1 VRALDRKLLRDLWH
15 LRGQAVAIALVVACG
30 VATVVTARV
39 GYESLRESQAAYY
52 TEYRFADVFSALE
65 RAPESLRAA
74 LAAIPGV
81 AAVETRIVAEVT
93 LDVPGLAEPATGRL
107 VSIPALRAP
116 ILNDVHLRRGRW
128 IEPGRSDEVIA
139 SEAFA
144 DANGLEVGDRL
155 GAVLRGRWQSLRI
168 VGIGISPEYVYE
180 IQGTNLFPDNK
191 RFGVLWMSR
200 DALGPAF
207 DLDGAFN
214 DVSLQLAPG
223 ARELEVIDRA
233 DRLLDR
239 YGGLGAFGRKDQI
252 SHSFLS
258 DEIRQNRVFGTIMPA
273 IFLGVAAFLLHIVL
287 ARLVA
292 TQREQIAVLKAFG
305 YSSRA
310 VGLHY
315 LELALVCVL
324 AGSLLGAVLGLW
336 WASAIN
342 RMYGEFYRFP
352 LLRFAPS
359 VTVVAIGIG
368 VSAAAAFAGALSAVR
383 RVVALPPAEAM
394 RPEPP
399 ASFRAGRLERTR
411 LQRRLPASLRMIWR
425 NLTRRPARAALS
437 VLGMALAV
445 AILIIGYYFVDAIDY
460 LGTFQF
466 RSVQREDVTV
476 LFHDPRPAR
485 ARHEVRALPG
495 VMRVEP
501 FRVVPARLRHEH
513 SQRRVALFGLEANS
527 ELRRILDADG
537 GVVPVP
543 REGAVLTA
551 KLAEILGVK
560 TGDELRVEVLE
571 QGRPVRTVRVAGIAN
586 ELIGLNAYMDAGA
599 LHRLMREGDSI
610 SGAFLTVDA
619 AAAATLNAEL
629 KRMPAVAGATT
640 RLAALRGFEDTLA
653 RSLNVFTTVLVTFA
667 AVIAAAMV
675 YNAARIALSER
686 GRELA
691 SLRVLGFTRRE
702 VSVLLLGEQAILTAA
717 AIPLG
722 FVIGYRLCAALASAY
737 QWEFFRLPLVVSTR
751 TYGFAVAVLVA
762 SALGSALAVRRRID
776 RLDLVAVLKTRE

>member
-1 VRALDRKLLRDLWH
+1 MRALDHKLVRDIWH

-30 VATVVTARV
+30 VATVVTSRV
-39 GYESLRESQAAYY
+39 GYESLRDSQAGYY
-52 TEYRFADVFSALE
+52 AAYRFADVFVALE
-65 RAPESLRAA
+65 RAPESLRTA
-74 LAAIPGV
+74 LAAISGV
-81 AAVETRIVAEVT
+81 AAVETRIVAQVT
-93 LDVPGLAEPATGRL
+93 LDVPDLAEPATGRL
-107 VSIPALRAP
+107 VSIPAIRAP
-116 ILNDVHLRRGRW
+116 ILNDIHLRRGRW
-128 IEPGRSDEVIA
+128 IEPGRPDEVIA

-144 DANGLEVGDRL
+144 DANRLEVGDRL

-223 ARELEVIDRA
+223 ARELDVIDRA

-239 YGGLGAFGRKDQI
+239 YGGLGAYGRKDQI

-305 YSSRA
+305 YSSLD
-310 VGLHY
+310 VGMHY
-315 LELALVCVL
+315 LELALACVL

-336 WASAIN
+336 WASEIN

-352 LLRFAPS
+352 VLRYAPGA
-359 VTVVAIGIG
+359 TVVAIGVG

-383 RVVALPPAEAM
+383 RVIALPPAEAM

-399 ASFRAGRLERTR
+399 ASFRAGSLERTR
-411 LQRRLPASLRMIWR
+411 LQRLLPASLRMIWR

-437 VLGMALAV
+437 VFGMALAV
-445 AILIIGYYFVDAIDY
+445 AILIVGYYFVDAIDY

-485 ARHEVRALPG
+485 TRYELRALPG
-495 VMRVEP
+495 VSRAEP
-501 FRVVPARLRHEH
+501 FRVVPARLRYQH
-513 SQRRVALFGLEANS
+513 SQRRVVLFGLEPGS

-543 REGAVLTA
+543 REGTVLTA
-551 KLAEILGVK
+551 KLAEILGVRA
-560 TGDELRVEVLE
+560 GDELQIEVLE
-571 QGRPVRTVRVAGIAN
+571 QGRPVRRVRVAGVAN

-610 SGAFLTVDA
+610 SGAFLRVDA
-619 AAAATLNAEL
+619 AATATLNAEL

-640 RLAALRGFEDTLA
+640 RLAALRGFEETLA
-653 RSLNVFTTVLVTFA
+653 RSLDVFTTVLVTFA

-691 SLRVLGFTRRE
+691 SLRVLGFTRGE
-702 VSVLLLGEQAILTAA
+702 VSVLLLGEQAILTAL

-722 FVIGYRLCAALASAY
+722 FAIGYRLCAALASAY
-737 QWEFFRLPLVVSTR
+737 QWEFFRMPLVVSTR
-751 TYGFAVAVLVA
+751 TYGFAVAVVLA
-762 SALGSALAVRRRID
+762 SALGSGLAVRRRID

>member
-15 LRGQAVAIALVVACG
+15 MRGQALAIALVVACG
-30 VATVVTARV
+30 VATVVTSRV
-39 GYESLRESQAAYY
+39 GYESLRESQAGYY
-52 TEYRFADVFSALE
+52 AAYRFADVFAALE

-81 AAVETRIVAEVT
+81 AAVETRIVAQVT
-93 LDVPGLAEPATGRL
+93 LDVPGLAEAATGRL
-107 VSIPALRAP
+107 VSIPAIRVP

-128 IEPGRSDEVIA
+128 IEPGRPDEVIA

-144 DANGLEVGDRL
+144 DANRLEVGDRL
-155 GAVLRGRWQSLRI
+155 GAVLRGRWQSLHI

-223 ARELEVIDRA
+223 ARELDVIDRA

-239 YGGLGAFGRKDQI
+239 YGGLGAYGRKDQI

-305 YSSRA
+305 YSSLD
-310 VGLHY
+310 VGMHY

-336 WASAIN
+336 WASEIN

-352 LLRFAPS
+352 LLRYAPGA
-359 VTVVAIGIG
+359 TVVAIGVG

-383 RVVALPPAEAM
+383 RVIALPPAEAM

-399 ASFRAGRLERTR
+399 ASFRAGGLERTR
-411 LQRRLPASLRMIWR
+411 LMGLLPASLRMIWR
-425 NLTRRPARAALS
+425 NLTRRPGRAALS

-445 AILIIGYYFVDAIDY
+445 AILIVGYYFVDAIDY

-466 RSVQREDVTV
+466 RGVQREDVTV

-485 ARHEVRALPG
+485 TRYELRALPG
-495 VMRVEP
+495 VSRAEP
-501 FRVVPARLRHEH
+501 FRVVPARLRYEH
-513 SQRRVALFGLEANS
+513 SQRRVALFGLEPGS

-551 KLAEILGVK
+551 KLAEILGVRA
-560 TGDELRVEVLE
+560 GDELQIEVLE
-571 QGRPVRTVRVAGIAN
+571 QGRPVRTVRVAGVAN

-610 SGAFLTVDA
+610 SGAFLRVDA
-619 AAAATLNAEL
+619 AATATLNAEL

-640 RLAALRGFEDTLA
+640 RLAALQGFEETLA
-653 RSLNVFTTVLVTFA
+653 RSLDVFTTVLVTFA

-691 SLRVLGFTRRE
+691 SLRVLGFTRGE
-702 VSVLLLGEQAILTAA
+702 VSVLLLGEQAILTAL

-722 FVIGYRLCAALASAY
+722 FAIGYRLCAALASAY

-751 TYGFAVAVLVA
+751 TYGFAVAVVLA

>member
-1 VRALDRKLLRDLWH
+1 MRALDRKLLRDLWH
-15 LRGQAVAIALVVACG
+15 MRGQAVAIALVVACG
-30 VATVVTARV
+30 VATVVTSRV
-39 GYESLRESQAAYY
+39 GYESLRESQAGYY
-52 TEYRFADVFSALE
+52 AAYRFADVFAALE

-81 AAVETRIVAEVT
+81 AAVETRIVAQVT
-93 LDVPGLAEPATGRL
+93 LDVPGLAEAATGRL
-107 VSIPALRAP
+107 VSIPAIRVP

-128 IEPGRSDEVIA
+128 IEPGRPDEVIA

-144 DANGLEVGDRL
+144 DANRLEVGDRL
-155 GAVLRGRWQSLRI
+155 GAVLRGRWQSLHI

-223 ARELEVIDRA
+223 ARELDVIDRV

-239 YGGLGAFGRKDQI
+239 YGGLGAYGRKDQI

-305 YSSRA
+305 YSSLD
-310 VGLHY
+310 VGMHY

-336 WASAIN
+336 WASEIN

-352 LLRFAPS
+352 LLRYAPGA
-359 VTVVAIGIG
+359 TVVAIGVG

-399 ASFRAGRLERTR
+399 ASFRAGGLERTR
-411 LQRRLPASLRMIWR
+411 LMGLLPASLRMIWR
-425 NLTRRPARAALS
+425 NLTRRPGRAALS

-445 AILIIGYYFVDAIDY
+445 AILIVGYYFVDAIDY

-466 RSVQREDVTV
+466 RGVQREDVTV

-485 ARHEVRALPG
+485 TRYELRALPG
-495 VMRVEP
+495 VSRAEP
-501 FRVVPARLRHEH
+501 FRVVPARLRYEH
-513 SQRRVALFGLEANS
+513 SQRRVALFGLEPGS

-551 KLAEILGVK
+551 KLAEILGVRA
-560 TGDELRVEVLE
+560 GDELQIEVLE
-571 QGRPVRTVRVAGIAN
+571 QGRPVRTVRVAGVAN

-610 SGAFLTVDA
+610 SGAFLRVDA
-619 AAAATLNAEL
+619 AATATLNAEL

-640 RLAALRGFEDTLA
+640 RLAALQGFEETLA
-653 RSLNVFTTVLVTFA
+653 RSLDVFTTVLVTFA

-691 SLRVLGFTRRE
+691 SLRVLGFTRGE
-702 VSVLLLGEQAILTAA
+702 VSVLLLGEQAILTAL

-722 FVIGYRLCAALASAY
+722 FAIGYRLCAALASAY

-751 TYGFAVAVLVA
+751 TYGFAVAVVLA

>member
-15 LRGQAVAIALVVACG
+15 MRGQAVAIALVVACG
-30 VATVVTARV
+30 VATVVTSRV
-39 GYESLRESQAAYY
+39 GYESLRESQAGYY
-52 TEYRFADVFSALE
+52 AAYRFADVFAALE

-81 AAVETRIVAEVT
+81 AAVETRIVAQVT
-93 LDVPGLAEPATGRL
+93 LDVPGLAEAATGRL
-107 VSIPALRAP
+107 VSIPAIRVP

-128 IEPGRSDEVIA
+128 IEPGRPDEVIA

-144 DANGLEVGDRL
+144 DANRLEVGDRL
-155 GAVLRGRWQSLRI
+155 GAVLRGRWQSLHI

-223 ARELEVIDRA
+223 ARELDVIDRA

-239 YGGLGAFGRKDQI
+239 YGGLGAYGRKDQI

-305 YSSRA
+305 YSSLD
-310 VGLHY
+310 VGMHY

-336 WASAIN
+336 WASEIN

-352 LLRFAPS
+352 LLRYAPGA
-359 VTVVAIGIG
+359 TVVAIGVG

-399 ASFRAGRLERTR
+399 ASFRAGGLERTR
-411 LQRRLPASLRMIWR
+411 LMRLLPASLRMIWR
-425 NLTRRPARAALS
+425 NLTRRPGRAALS

-445 AILIIGYYFVDAIDY
+445 AILIVGYYFVDAIDY

-466 RSVQREDVTV
+466 RGVQREDVTV

-485 ARHEVRALPG
+485 TRYELRALPG
-495 VMRVEP
+495 VSRAEP
-501 FRVVPARLRHEH
+501 FRVVPARLRYEH
-513 SQRRVALFGLEANS
+513 SQRRVALFGLEPGS

-551 KLAEILGVK
+551 KLAEILGVRA
-560 TGDELRVEVLE
+560 GDELQIEVLE
-571 QGRPVRTVRVAGIAN
+571 QGRPVRTVRVAGVAN

-610 SGAFLTVDA
+610 SGAFLRVDA
-619 AAAATLNAEL
+619 AATATLNAEL

-640 RLAALRGFEDTLA
+640 RLAALQGFEETLA
-653 RSLNVFTTVLVTFA
+653 RSLDVFTTVLVTFA

-691 SLRVLGFTRRE
+691 SLRVLGFTRGE
-702 VSVLLLGEQAILTAA
+702 VSVLLLGEQAILTAL

-722 FVIGYRLCAALASAY
+722 FAIGYRLCAALASAY

-751 TYGFAVAVLVA
+751 TYGFAVAVVLA

>member
-15 LRGQAVAIALVVACG
+15 MRGQAVAIALVVACG
-30 VATVVTARV
+30 VATVVTSRV
-39 GYESLRESQAAYY
+39 GYESLRESQAGYY
-52 TEYRFADVFSALE
+52 AAYRFADVFAALE

-81 AAVETRIVAEVT
+81 AAVETRIVAQVT
-93 LDVPGLAEPATGRL
+93 LDVPGLAEAATGRL
-107 VSIPALRAP
+107 VSIPAIRVP

-128 IEPGRSDEVIA
+128 IEPGRPDEVIA

-144 DANGLEVGDRL
+144 DANRLEVGDRL
-155 GAVLRGRWQSLRI
+155 GAVLRGRWQSLHI

-223 ARELEVIDRA
+223 SRELDVIDRA

-239 YGGLGAFGRKDQI
+239 YGGLGAYGRKDQI

-305 YSSRA
+305 YSSLD
-310 VGLHY
+310 VGMHY

-336 WASAIN
+336 WASEIN

-352 LLRFAPS
+352 LLRYAPGA
-359 VTVVAIGIG
+359 TVVAIGVG

-399 ASFRAGRLERTR
+399 ASFRAGGLERTR
-411 LQRRLPASLRMIWR
+411 LMRLLPASLRMIWR
-425 NLTRRPARAALS
+425 NLTRRPGRAALS

-445 AILIIGYYFVDAIDY
+445 AILIVGYYFVDAIDY

-466 RSVQREDVTV
+466 RGVQREDVTV

-485 ARHEVRALPG
+485 TRYELRALPG
-495 VMRVEP
+495 VSRAEP
-501 FRVVPARLRHEH
+501 FRVVPARLRYEH
-513 SQRRVALFGLEANS
+513 SQRRVALFGLEPGS

-551 KLAEILGVK
+551 KLAEILGVRA
-560 TGDELRVEVLE
+560 GDELQIEVLE
-571 QGRPVRTVRVAGIAN
+571 QGRPVRTVRVAGVAN

-610 SGAFLTVDA
+610 SGAFLRVDA
-619 AAAATLNAEL
+619 AATATLNAEL

-640 RLAALRGFEDTLA
+640 RLAALQGFEETLA
-653 RSLNVFTTVLVTFA
+653 RSLDVFTTVLVTFA

-691 SLRVLGFTRRE
+691 SLRVLGFTRGE
-702 VSVLLLGEQAILTAA
+702 VSVLLLGEQAILTAL

-722 FVIGYRLCAALASAY
+722 FAIGYRLCAALASAY

-751 TYGFAVAVLVA
+751 TYGFAVAVVLA

>member
-1 VRALDRKLLRDLWH
+1 
-15 LRGQAVAIALVVACG
+15 
-30 VATVVTARV
+30 
-39 GYESLRESQAAYY
+39 
-52 TEYRFADVFSALE
+52 
-65 RAPESLRAA
+65 
-74 LAAIPGV
+74 
-81 AAVETRIVAEVT
+81 
-93 LDVPGLAEPATGRL
+93 
-107 VSIPALRAP
+107 
-116 ILNDVHLRRGRW
+116 
-128 IEPGRSDEVIA
+128 
-139 SEAFA
+139 
-144 DANGLEVGDRL
+144 
-155 GAVLRGRWQSLRI
+155 
-168 VGIGISPEYVYE
+168 
-180 IQGTNLFPDNK
+180 
-191 RFGVLWMSR
+191 
-200 DALGPAF
+200 
-207 DLDGAFN
+207 
-214 DVSLQLAPG
+214 
-223 ARELEVIDRA
+223 
-233 DRLLDR
+233 
-239 YGGLGAFGRKDQI
+239 
-252 SHSFLS
+252 
-258 DEIRQNRVFGTIMPA
+258 
-273 IFLGVAAFLLHIVL
+273 
-287 ARLVA
+287 
-292 TQREQIAVLKAFG
+292 
-305 YSSRA
+305 
-310 VGLHY
+310 
-315 LELALVCVL
+315 VL

-425 NLTRRPARAALS
+425 NLTRRPGRAALS

-560 TGDELRVEVLE
+560 AGDELRVEVLE

-653 RSLNVFTTVLVTFA
+653 KSLNVFTTVLVTFA